1 MVPPRVGTLRMSR
14 VPGHG
19 GADRSKRRAARS
31 CRDIDQEQRAVSKP
45 SSPCLHRA
53 RHTQS
58 SGRTSVSGAGSA
70 PRATDRASAAIDW
83 RLFLP
88 ASWDPAAPRADADKA
103 ARRTRCG
110 IPARVGHV
118 EKWQPAPDM
127 IDETLSWGIDI
138 PLVVADAGYGDAA
151 AFRLGLEERGLPCAV
166 GISDRHT
173 AHPAEAQPVQ
183 PACADT
189 GRPLKMQYPEPAQT
203 MKDLVIAAGKAAAR
217 PLSWREG
224 SRPGKG
230 HSGVKRMYSRF
241 ATLRLRPAGRGVRK
255 AADDPE
261 LPERWLP
268 AERPTGESEPV
279 QFWLSSL
286 PSGMPLATVVRLAKL
301 RWSSEHDYR
310 EMKQALGLAHFEGRT
325 WGGWH
330 HHGTLVSA
338 ARAFCTLQ
346 RLAHDPKDPAQA

>member
-1 MVPPRVGTLRMSR
+1 M
-14 VPGHG
+14 
-19 GADRSKRRAARS
+19 
-31 CRDIDQEQRAVSKP
+31 
-45 SSPCLHRA
+45 
-53 RHTQS
+53 
-58 SGRTSVSGAGSA
+58 
-70 PRATDRASAAIDW
+70 
-83 RLFLP
+83 
-88 ASWDPAAPRADADKA
+88 
-103 ARRTRCG
+103 RTRPPAVLAAAV
-110 IPARVGHV
+110 PARVGHV

-138 PLVVADAGYGDAA
+138 PLVVADAGCGDAA
-151 AFRLGLEERGLPCAV
+151 AFRLDLEERGLPCAV
-166 GISDRHT
+166 GISGRHT

-183 PACADT
+183 PACAGT

-230 HSGVKRMYSRF
+230 CSGVKRMYWRF

-261 LPERWLP
+261 LPERWLL
-268 AERPTGESEPV
+268 AERPAGESEPV
-279 QFWLSSL
+279 QFRLSSL

-301 RWSSEHDYR
+301 RWSSEHEYR

-325 WGGWH
+325 WAA
-330 HHGTLVSA
+330 GTTTAPSSPPPAPSA
-338 ARAFCTLQ
+338 PCNDWPTTQKIQ
-346 RLAHDPKDPAQA
+346 RRPEPLPGRPRTTDTPRHLDRRLPHLPPRHTRTHTNLAKPY